1 MKNILSFDIEEHFQ
15 VSGLAAAVDR
25 QAWDSQLSRVEQNTL
40 GLLDLLERASVKA
53 TFFILGWI
61 AERHPK
67 LIEVIAEEKH
77 EIASHGY
84 DHKLVYDM
92 TAEQFREDNQ
102 RTLELLRAITGDEI
116 EGYRAPSF
124 SLAEDDIDK
133 FKILSEL
140 GYKYDSSLFPM
151 KHFRYGEASSVPLG
165 PYLIKQGE
173 RTLLREFPMTVVSLF
188 GRRIPAGGGGYF
200 RLYPDFLLKRNF
212 EIANKDGRPVIVY
225 LHPWEF
231 DPEQPRFRGAGIG
244 NTFRHYYNLKGTRKK
259 LERLL
264 RRFEFGPFRD
274 FAKSGPG
281 APPKGQ

>member
-25 QAWDSQLSRVEQNTL
+25 KTWDNQPSRVEQNTL
-40 GLLDLLERASVKA
+40 GLLDLLARANVKA
-53 TFFILGWI
+53 TFFVLGWI

-67 LIEVIAEEKH
+67 LIQVIAEEKH

-84 DHKLVYDM
+84 DHTLVYDM
-92 TAEQFREDNQ
+92 TLEQFRQDNR

-124 SLAEDDIDK
+124 SLAADDIEK
-133 FKILSEL
+133 FKILSEQ
-140 GYKYDSSLFPM
+140 GFNYDSSLFPM
-151 KHFRYGEASSVPLG
+151 KHFRYGEASAVPVG
-165 PYLIKQGE
+165 PYSIRQGE
-173 RTLLREFPMTVVSLF
+173 KVLLREFPMTVVNLM

-200 RLYPDFLLKRNF
+200 RLYPDFLLNRNF
-212 EIANKDGRPVIVY
+212 ENVNAEGRPIIIY

-231 DPEQPRFRGAGIG
+231 DPEQPRLRGAGFG
-244 NTFRHYYNLKGTRKK
+244 NTFRHYYNLKSTRKK
-259 LERLL
+259 LERVL

-274 FAKSGPG
+274 FIKS
-281 APPKGQ
+281 AQNDC